1 MLKKLLK
8 DLQRQINKM
17 KVKGIENLENANL
30 EDLRNYIL
38 LFKQLDVARYYEKEI
53 LNIKH
58 KYEDFLEA
66 EKVMH
71 EWYDK
76 QIKEL
81 ESEFDRSSGERLFE
95 RKFEHNYKESS
106 NHPNLEKN
114 IKKEID
120 KEIQTKARDYILV
133 NLRESE
139 KEVWE
144 LYTDGHT
151 VQKIAN
157 KLNKHKQSISAT
169 IINIKN
175 KIEKKQISLKNI
187 DSKK

>member
-114 IKKEID
+114 IKKDIY

-133 NLRESE
+133 SLRESE

-175 KIEKKQISLKNI
+175 KIEKKQIFLKNI

>member
-38 LFKQLDVARYYEKEI
+38 LFKQLDIARYYEKEI

-81 ESEFDRSSGERLFE
+81 ESEFLYLFL
-95 RKFEHNYKESS
+95 F
-106 NHPNLEKN
+106 
-114 IKKEID
+114 
-120 KEIQTKARDYILV
+120 
-133 NLRESE
+133 
-139 KEVWE
+139 
-144 LYTDGHT
+144 
-151 VQKIAN
+151 
-157 KLNKHKQSISAT
+157 
-169 IINIKN
+169 
-175 KIEKKQISLKNI
+175 
-187 DSKK
+187 